1 MSDLKVYA
9 DGMIDC
15 WGLVDLA
22 TFRQQVASGWVA
34 TTFPQGARG
43 HADDLVMWEFDE
55 PWTMITAEGLIAEV
69 ADEIEYLAGR
79 PTLEERC
86 LAALDR
92 YVEAQDAERLAVLR
106 EAYLA
111 VPEHQRRFLLH
122 DQDAKDWPL
131 RTILTPI
138 GESVTVRPD
147 GTPEDPV
154 EEADHEAAMEYFRRS
169 KAEDQRFRAAA
180 TRWQDAPVTASPS
193 VVRFQA
199 PKGEALYLANDYPAP
214 ITLDGRVYA
223 TVEHAYWALATTDA
237 DAREQI
243 IQAQTAGEAQK
254 IGQQAP
260 LRADW
265 NVVRL
270 AVMTRLVRAKFQQHP
285 DLAERLMAT
294 GDGRLLNGQ
303 DRSRYWGA
311 LDQGRNW
318 LGRILELVRAE
329 LVESAH
335 S

>member
-1 MSDLKVYA
+1 M
-9 DGMIDC
+9 M
-15 WGLVDLA
+15 
-22 TFRQQVASGWVA
+22 T
-34 TTFPQGARG
+34 P
-43 HADDLVMWEFDE
+43 
-55 PWTMITAEGLIAEV
+55 EGLIAEV

-86 LAALDR
+86 LVALDR
-92 YVEAQDAERLAVLR
+92 YVEVQDAEQLAALR

-122 DQDAKDWPL
+122 DQDVKDWPL
-131 RTILTPI
+131 LTILIPI
-138 GESVTVRPD
+138 GEPMTVKPD
-147 GTPEDPV
+147 GTPEDAV
-154 EEADHEAAMEYFRRS
+154 EQADHEAALEYFRSR
-169 KAEDQRFRAAA
+169 KLEDQRFQAASS
-180 TRWQDAPVTASPS
+180 RWEDAPVTASPS

-199 PKGEALYLANDYPAP
+199 PARGALYLANDYPVP
-214 ITLDGRVYA
+214 ITVDGHMYA
-223 TVEHAYWALATTDA
+223 MVEHAYWALATTDA
-237 DAREQI
+237 DARERI
-243 IQAQTAGEAQK
+243 MDASTAGEAQN

-265 NVVRL
+265 NIVRL

-335 S
+335 